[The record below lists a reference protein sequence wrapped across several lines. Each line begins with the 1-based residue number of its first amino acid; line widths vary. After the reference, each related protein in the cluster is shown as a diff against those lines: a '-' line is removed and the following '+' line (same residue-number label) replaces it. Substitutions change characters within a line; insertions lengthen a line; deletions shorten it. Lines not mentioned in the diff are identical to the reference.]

1 MIIKEDVCLAEK
13 TTMQIGGYAN
23 TLYIPESED
32 ELIQIVQNI
41 YDREHSVLILS
52 GGSNLLI
59 NDNRRFE
66 EIVYMKAACS
76 DMMNLGDGRFYIGAS
91 NRIQKVIAYVND
103 LGYGGFEGLVGLPAL
118 FGGII
123 YMNAGLG
130 GKNGTQFT
138 ISEFIDTVKVWDMDE
153 RKVVEFDRSQ
163 CEFSHRKSVFQEG
176 HYVILGAV
184 IQCVK
189 RSLDEAKK

>member
-1 MIIKEDVCLAEK
+1 VIITAAGKFQSEFLSRHGNQFRFRRSEK
-13 TTMQIGGYAN
+13 TVISLQGGDAHRIGKIADSALVALQFFAKEHQGLAGGV
-23 TLYIPESED
+23 IED
-32 ELIQIVQNI
+32 HGAVYVVNGIDDPVFIHIQ
-41 YDREHSVLILS
+41 R
-52 GGSNLLI
+52 
-59 NDNRRFE
+59 
-66 EIVYMKAACS
+66 
-76 DMMNLGDGRFYIGAS
+76 
-91 NRIQKVIAYVND
+91 
-103 LGYGGFEGLVGLPAL
+103 GYGGFEGLVGLPAL